1 MVARNHLMKYH
12 CGHFKKKTLQ
22 TRAIHATSVQQ
33 LLARSASISCCK
45 ASQSLWIHPVIC
57 HKAPVYR
64 TWHAFKRL
72 LSGMA
77 WTPSH
82 PRHRSRE
89 PWACSL
95 ECQEKDRQLSA
106 SGMNRSLRINPWK
119 WPVSEVMF
127 LLVKELCSSTHPSLS
142 WRVARC
148 VHIDFG

>member
-12 CGHFKKKTLQ
+12 CGHFFQIKNSPDACHSYHK
-22 TRAIHATSVQQ
+22 RAATQ
-33 LLARSASISCCK
+33 ARSASISCCK

-77 WTPSH
+77 RTPSH

-142 WRVARC
+142 WRFWHAVY
-148 VHIDFG
+148 I